1 METISAANF
10 KATCLALLD
19 RVQKTGKPI
28 RVTKRGKPVAELVPV
43 SPPGKRRIMGCMA
56 GTAKIV
62 GDIVSPA
69 APESD
74 WNVLRS

>member
-1 METISAANF
+1 METISAAHF

-19 RVQKTGKPI
+19 NVEKTGKPI
-28 RVTKRGKPVAELVPV
+28 RVTKRGKPVADLVPV
-43 SPPGKRRIMGCMA
+43 APPGKRRILGCME

-69 APESD
+69 VPESD
-74 WNVLRS
+74 WDVLRS

>member
-19 RVQKTGKPI
+19 KVEKTGKPI
-28 RVTKRGKPVAELVPV
+28 LVTKRGKPVAELVPV
-43 SPPGKRRIMGCMA
+43 SPPGKRRILGCMQ

-62 GDIVSPA
+62 GDLVAPA
-69 APESD
+69 LPESD
-74 WNVLRS
+74 WDVLRS